1 MCPRTHVSRVM
12 LLAAAVLAL
21 STGTSS
27 RAPLAGVSRSQEIRA
42 RVFKMLNDGIQ
53 AVKEGRAKDAIPLL
67 QQASGIALNS
77 FRAYYYLG
85 VAYKADRQYLSAIE
99 PLQVALELDPVN
111 LQARVTLGDCYLKR
125 GDPAEALAEYHRAL
139 EQQADYAPAIDGI
152 ARAAEAAGDVEKA
165 VGNYR
170 KAIALNP
177 GFPDASMNLGDLLL
191 REGRD
196 NEAIDLFL
204 QAIRVR
210 PDFAA
215 AYNRLGAAYAHQ
227 RLHNEAIAALRRAE
241 LLEKGNPWHPVTIG
255 VIFQELD
262 NLVQARREFDK
273 ALALD
278 PDYLDG
284 YLALARLLRRQEAL
298 GEAVAV
304 VEAGLGR
311 PVDDPPVQG
320 KLREMKDLLTKE
332 SAALVDLTSR
342 LQGAVRSRVD
352 LIARAELRAG
362 MGNHAAAVPDLR
374 EALQQPAAGGEPA
387 DADVLARLAVSA
399 LSAGLYEEASRACA
413 QLLPARPGDA
423 DVLIN
428 LGLARTGTGD
438 SAGAESALRAA
449 IQARPGDP
457 RPHGYLA
464 NLYVL
469 TGRHAQA
476 AESLR
481 DALALMQEG
490 AQERQRLER
499 LLKALGEPAAVSGS

>member
-1 MCPRTHVSRVM
+1 MQRFPVSRIV
-12 LLAAAVLAL
+12 LASAAAVAL
-21 STGTSS
+21 CIGAP
-27 RAPLAGVSRSQEIRA
+27 RAEVSRSQEVRA

-53 AVKEGRAKDAIPLL
+53 AVKEGRPKDAIPLL
-67 QQASGIALNS
+67 DQASRIALNS
-77 FRAYYYLG
+77 FRAYFYLG
-85 VAYKADRQYLSAIE
+85 VAYKDDRQYLKAVE

-139 EQQADYAPAIDGI
+139 EQQSDYAPALDGL
-152 ARAAEAAGDVEKA
+152 ARAAETAGDVEKA
-165 VGNYR
+165 VEHYR
-170 KAIALNP
+170 KAIAVNP

-227 RLHNEAIAALRRAE
+227 RLHNEAIAALRKAE

-255 VIFQELD
+255 AIFQELD

-278 PDYLDG
+278 ADYLDG
-284 YLALARLLRRQEAL
+284 YLARARLLRRQELLDEAL
-298 GEAVAV
+298 AALD
-304 VEAGLGR
+304 AGLAR
-311 PVDDPPVQG
+311 PVDDPRAQSR
-320 KLREMKDLLTKE
+320 LRELKETVGGELARLAGLATRLESGERSRDLL
-332 SAALVDLTSR
+332 A
-342 LQGAVRSRVD
+342 
-352 LIARAELRAG
+352 ARAELRAG
-362 MGNHAAAVPDLR
+362 IGNHAGAVEDLR
-374 EALQQPAAGGEPA
+374 EALSVPDTGSGPA
-387 DADVLARLAVSA
+387 DAVVLGRLAVSA
-399 LSAGLYEEASRACA
+399 LRAGLYEDAARACT
-413 QLLPARPGDA
+413 QLLAARPGDP

-438 SAGAESALRAA
+438 GAGAESALRAA

-457 RPHGYLA
+457 RPHAYLA

-469 TGRHAQA
+469 EGRREQAAQA
-476 AESLR
+476 LRASLG
-481 DALALMQEG
+481 LMQEG
-490 AQERQRLER
+490 AQERQRVER
-499 LLKALGEPAAVSGS
+499 LLRALGQPPAAAPGAGS